1 MPQSLSDHI
10 NAIAVSPVAD
20 INPLH
25 FDNSSTKCYTS
36 IGRLDVEFLRVYRQA
51 LALVH
56 RLGRAIAFPKRL
68 QVACHI
74 AGIIHELRMIQAV
87 YACECLIYISQK
99 QTGHQL

>member
-1 MPQSLSDHI
+1 MPQCLSDHI

-25 FDNSSTKCYTS
+25 FYNSSAKCYTP
-36 IGRLDVEFLRVYRQA
+36 IGWLDVEFLRVYRQA

-68 QVACHI
+68 QVACYI

-87 YACECLIYISQK
+87 YACERLIHISK
-99 QTGHQL
+99 E

>member
-1 MPQSLSDHI
+1 MPQCVSDNI

-25 FDNSSTKCYTS
+25 FDDSSTKCYTP
-36 IGRLDVEFLRVYRQA
+36 ICWLDIEFLRVYRQA

-68 QVACHI
+68 QVACDI
-74 AGIIHELRMIQAV
+74 ASIIHELRMIQAI
-87 YACECLIYISQK
+87 YTCECIVYISKK